1 MHFEVNYIGW
11 PGVEC
16 RRAPRNATRWGL
28 LSVDPSHP
36 AGLCTN
42 CPHSRQPQF
51 IPEMAAT
58 CYISGL

>member
-36 AGLCTN
+36 AEAKCIHDRELPIVACGTLCAG
-42 CPHSRQPQF
+42 Q
-51 IPEMAAT
+51 
-58 CYISGL
+58 